1 MLWVLLLASPAVA
14 SRSYDLL
21 YAIQEGGSLYSAS
34 NTLHTV
40 SPAKIVIN
48 LTTKQNKLEKDKSQE
63 LTGHSLKY

>member
-1 MLWVLLLASPAVA
+1 MLRVLLSASPAVA
-14 SRSYDLL
+14 SRSYNLL
-21 YAIQEGGSLYSAS
+21 YTVQEGGSLYSAS

-48 LTTKQNKLEKDKSQE
+48 LTTKQSKLEKDKSQE